1 MSVTVP
7 FALTGS
13 LPLSIQLNG
22 TPSASV
28 DLFIQG
34 EGCSV
39 MTTVELD
46 STGKATIILPRA
58 SNCLGAGLIIHA
70 KDDSGHEAGAS
81 SFRI

>member
-7 FALTGS
+7 MALAGS
-13 LPLSIQLNG
+13 APLSIHLNG
-22 TPSASV
+22 TPGANV

-39 MTTVELD
+39 MRTIELD
-46 STGKATIILPRA
+46 STGKATVFLPRA
-58 SNCLGAGLIIHA
+58 SNCLGAGLIVHA
-70 KDDSGHEAGAS
+70 KDDSGLEAGAS